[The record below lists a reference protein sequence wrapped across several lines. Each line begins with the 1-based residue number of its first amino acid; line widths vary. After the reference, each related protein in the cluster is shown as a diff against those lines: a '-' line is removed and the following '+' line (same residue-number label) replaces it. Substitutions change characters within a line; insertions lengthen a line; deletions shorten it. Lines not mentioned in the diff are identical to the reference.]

1 VQVTIMFMSGVDD
14 GRSLHF
20 ESETDG
26 LIVRDEWTIRMG
38 RESDNDVVLRDRF
51 ASRHHGRLLWKQNS
65 WWLEDQ
71 KSTNGTFVENDDD
84 FFNDTRVQL
93 LPVVEGQLFRVGRT
107 WLRIEVSA
115 PL

>member
-1 VQVTIMFMSGVDD
+1 MQVTIMFMSGVDD

-26 LIVRDEWTIRMG
+26 QFVHDEWTIRMG
-38 RESDNDVVLRDRF
+38 RENDNDVVLRDRF
-51 ASRHHGRLLWKQNS
+51 ASRHHARLLWKQNS

-71 KSTNGTFVENDDD
+71 KSKNGTFVENDTD
-84 FFNDTRVQL
+84 FFNYTRVQL
-93 LPVVEGQLFRVGRT
+93 LPMQEGQLFRVGRT